1 MYNFF
6 FCKKMEEVRKNS
18 SNLVVF
24 PITLT
29 HTTCHHHDHQF
40 CRLDWPKKISI
51 RQRVLEE
58 IWKYSR
64 IHHEVMHA
72 WNISQVYWNRSKN
85 IQVKVVHRKYAAR
98 FELETCHML
107 DMALIL
113 NLLCCAMISNPMMID
128 DANDRD
134 FFTSFSPH
142 FPTNTQKKI

>member
-1 MYNFF
+1 MLFF
-6 FCKKMEEVRKNS
+6 LSHSHTQLVIIMIINSVVWIDLKKSAYCDESSRKSRNT
-18 SNLVVF
+18 LVY
-24 PITLT
+24 ITKSCM
-29 HTTCHHHDHQF
+29 HE
-40 CRLDWPKKISI
+40 ISVKSTGI
-51 RQRVLEE
+51 DQ
-58 IWKYSR
+58 
-64 IHHEVMHA
+64 
-72 WNISQVYWNRSKN
+72 KN